1 MLVSWI
7 AWLSTYRNVPKKPAG
22 YLRGSS
28 KDKTSARNLQ
38 KVQNV
43 QYDCSAWILLPPF
56 KKKKAVR
63 RSFLLSLHL
72 ILKNSQVR
80 KKGALSKCVNR
91 EASTPEE
98 DEYIFV

>member
-1 MLVSWI
+1 MLASWI

-43 QYDCSAWILLPPF
+43 QFGFCSLPLKR
-56 KKKKAVR
+56 KKLCAVL
-63 RSFLLSLHL
+63 FLLSLSPFH
-72 ILKNSQVR
+72 SEEFTGQ
-80 KKGALSKCVNR
+80 KKG
-91 EASTPEE
+91 STLQMYKSRSFDP
-98 DEYIFV
+98 